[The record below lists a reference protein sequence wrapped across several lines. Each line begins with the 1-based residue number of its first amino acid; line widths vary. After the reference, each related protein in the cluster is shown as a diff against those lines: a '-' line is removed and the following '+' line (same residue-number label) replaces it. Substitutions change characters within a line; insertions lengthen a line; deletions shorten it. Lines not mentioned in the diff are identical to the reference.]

1 MRIAKS
7 KDFDKNAQEIFDNIF
22 QNIEYNL
29 RELGDG
35 DVAVN
40 KKMKNLTRIFYDIL
54 LSFDKSNTILQDN
67 NYTFLKKY
75 FLINKKEDNKNI
87 DNLSKYFD
95 KFKNFCFDLDV
106 KNMLNGSF
114 NFIYK

>member
-1 MRIAKS
+1 MRKIG
-7 KDFDKNAQEIFDNIF
+7 FDKWFLE
-22 QNIEYNL
+22 
-29 RELGDG
+29 
-35 DVAVN
+35 VARTLN
-40 KKMKNLTRIFYDIL
+40 MFYAFKYFLAGND
-54 LSFDKSNTILQDN
+54 
-67 NYTFLKKY
+67 LKKY
-75 FLINKKEDNKNI
+75 NIKQLHLLFEDQLRDRLIIQDNKNI